1 MKISV
6 LTLFP
11 ELFVPYITT
20 SIIKKATLKSIV
32 EIECINIRDFAN
44 DKHQRV
50 DDSPFGGG
58 AGLVMKAQPM
68 MDAIDHVRQIDS
80 TVIYL
85 TPVAPVYTQDKAKK
99 LSLSSHIIL
108 LCGHYE
114 GIDERVLSMVD
125 EVISI
130 GDFILTGGEVAA
142 MVVMDSIIRLIPGV
156 ISSES
161 IVSESFEEHLLEYPQ
176 YTRPEEVR
184 GLKVPE
190 ILLSGHHAN
199 IEVYRR
205 EQSLLKTIKHRP
217 DLLLKAK
224 LSEKD
229 KKFIKKQSNEIEK

>member
-11 ELFVPYITT
+11 ELFAPYITT

-32 EIECINIRDFAN
+32 EIECINIRDFTL

-50 DDSPFGGG
+50 DDTPFGGG
-58 AGLVMKAQPM
+58 AGLVMKAQPI
-68 MDAIDHVRQIDS
+68 MDAIDHVRQNDS
-80 TVIYL
+80 KVIYL
-85 TPVAPVYTQDKAKK
+85 TPVAPVYTQDKAK
-99 LSLSSHIIL
+99 SLSQCSHIIL

-125 EVISI
+125 DVISI
-130 GDFILTGGEVAA
+130 GDYILTGGEVAA

-161 IVSESFEEHLLEYPQ
+161 IISESFEDHLLEYPQ
-176 YTRPEEVR
+176 YTKPVEVR

-190 ILLSGHHAN
+190 VLISGHHAN
-199 IEVYRR
+199 IEVFRR
-205 EQSLLKTIKHRP
+205 EQSLLKTMKYRP
-217 DLLLKAK
+217 DLLLKAT
-224 LSEKD
+224 LSDKD
-229 KKFIKKQSNEIEK
+229 KKFIKKQPNEVDK

>member
-32 EIECINIRDFAN
+32 EIECINIRDFTN

-68 MDAIDHVRQIDS
+68 MDALEHVRQIDS
-80 TVIYL
+80 KVIYL
-85 TPVAPVYTQDKAKK
+85 TPVAPVYTQDKAKE

-114 GIDERVLSMVD
+114 GIDERVLSVVD

-199 IEVYRR
+199 IEGYRR
-205 EQSLLKTIKHRP
+205 EQSLLKTLKYRP

>member
-1 MKISV
+1 MKITV

-11 ELFVPYITT
+11 ELFEPYITT
-20 SIIKKATLKSIV
+20 SIIKKATLQSYV
-32 EIECINIRDFAN
+32 SIECINIRDFTL

-50 DDSPFGGG
+50 DDTPFGGG
-58 AGLVMKAQPM
+58 AGLVMKAQPI
-68 MDAIDHVRQIDS
+68 MDALDHVRTPDS
-80 TVIYL
+80 HVIYL
-85 TPVAPVYTQDKAKK
+85 TPVASTYTQVKAKE
-99 LSLSSHIIL
+99 LSTHQHLIL

-114 GIDERVLSMVD
+114 GVDERVLSMVD
-125 EVISI
+125 DVISI
-130 GDFILTGGEVAA
+130 GDYILTGGEVAA

-161 IVSESFEEHLLEYPQ
+161 IISESFEEHLLEYPQ

-184 GLKVPE
+184 GMKVPA

-199 IEVYRR
+199 IEQYRK
-205 EQSLLKTIKHRP
+205 EQSLLKTMKYRP

-229 KKFIKKQSNEIEK
+229 RKFIQKHVNKVEK

>member
-32 EIECINIRDFAN
+32 EIECINIRDFTN

>member
-20 SIIKKATLKSIV
+20 SIIKKAILKSIV
-32 EIECINIRDFAN
+32 EIECINIRDFTN

-68 MDAIDHVRQIDS
+68 MDAIDQVRQIDS

-99 LSLSSHIIL
+99 LSFSSHIIL

-205 EQSLLKTIKHRP
+205 EQSLLKTLKYRP